1 MKLAAFNAVDPD
13 AATVQLENC
22 CAASR
27 WIARMRRRR
36 PFADREAV
44 LDAAREIWALMEEPD
59 WLEAFAA
66 HPRIGDIDSLREQY
80 AATREMAGGEQ
91 QAVRVADMETLE
103 ELARLNNEYQARFGF
118 IFIVFASGRQAA
130 EMLALL
136 RARINNTREQ
146 ELRNAAAEQL
156 RITLLRLDRLLR

>member
-1 MKLAAFNAVDPD
+1 MNLLEFNALDPD
-13 AATVQLENC
+13 VATEQLENC

-27 WIARMRRRR
+27 WIARMRLCR
-36 PFADREAV
+36 PFANRQAV

-66 HPRIGDIDSLREQY
+66 HPRIGDIESLREKY

-91 QAVRVADMETLE
+91 QAVRVADTQTLE
-103 ELARLNNEYQARFGF
+103 QLARLNNEYEERFGF
-118 IFIVFASGRQAA
+118 LFIVFASGRQAA
-130 EMLALL
+130 DMLALL

-146 ELRNAAAEQL
+146 ELCNAAGEQL
-156 RITLLRLDRLLR
+156 NITLLRLDRLLR